1 MYTLN
6 LRLDG
11 GLRARA
17 AALGVPIREYE
28 VIHELLTDLLH
39 QAGLPGPARELAAMR
54 AADAGTGVS
63 NVHQTPETRDVTD
76 GYSDEK

>member
-6 LRLDG
+6 LRIDG

-17 AALGVPIREYE
+17 AALGVPIREYD

-54 AADAGTGVS
+54 AADAGTLRGREV
-63 NVHQTPETRDVTD
+63 QTPETRAADR
-76 GYSDEK
+76 

>member
-54 AADAGTGVS
+54 AADAGTGVR
-63 NVHQTPETRDVTD
+63 NVQTTENRDVTD